1 MKLFQE
7 YKHDKITFK
16 NHLVMAP
23 MCMYSVDTHDGLLKP
38 FHYAHYLSRALGQ
51 VGYIIVESTGVS
63 PEGRISDECLGIYN
77 NEQRDAFIPFVKA
90 VQETGSKIGIQLN
103 HAGRKSTATS
113 DVTNCV
119 APSPIAFS
127 ADYRT
132 PTELS
137 TEDVLNVFKQFKEAA
152 QRADQ
157 AGFDA
162 IEIHGAHGYLISQ
175 FMSPITNKRTDQFK
189 DPKVFLKTLVDEV
202 LTTWPKE
209 KLITIRI
216 SYTDYEED
224 GYNLNDTIDML
235 SAIVDK
241 IDIVHVS
248 SGGITDIRPP
258 RIFPGYQVEAATTIK
273 NTLNIPVITC
283 GLITELDLV
292 SDILENDR
300 ADLVAMG
307 RNLLR
312 EPQWLLVQAEKRR
325 KQNVIPKQYL
335 RAYK

>member
-1 MKLFQE
+1 
-7 YKHDKITFK
+7 
-16 NHLVMAP
+16 
-23 MCMYSVDTHDGLLKP
+23 
-38 FHYAHYLSRALGQ
+38 
-51 VGYIIVESTGVS
+51 
-63 PEGRISDECLGIYN
+63 
-77 NEQRDAFIPFVKA
+77 
-90 VQETGSKIGIQLN
+90 
-103 HAGRKSTATS
+103 
-113 DVTNCV
+113 
-119 APSPIAFS
+119 
-127 ADYRT
+127 
-132 PTELS
+132 
-137 TEDVLNVFKQFKEAA
+137 
-152 QRADQ
+152 
-157 AGFDA
+157 
-162 IEIHGAHGYLISQ
+162 
-175 FMSPITNKRTDQFK
+175 
-189 DPKVFLKTLVDEV
+189 
-202 LTTWPKE
+202 
-209 KLITIRI
+209 
-216 SYTDYEED
+216 
-224 GYNLNDTIDML
+224 ML

-335 RAYK
+335 RAFK